1 MASKNP
7 WDGLFDAK
15 KWADML
21 KDPESLS
28 KAIRIGVTGNANDW
42 KKLSNQEKVLRY
54 AINLTGLGLSL
65 GADQF
70 VPKPLQKF
78 VPVVKAAG
86 STYFIND
93 LTSGLAEDLPPIVE
107 YVKEE
112 IKDQIEDFYDQR
124 KVHAQVKAEPYFDNN
139 KLNLGDYE
147 LIYFNLEK
155 KTLEERTKL
164 FELLD
169 YVDRNSKDLPT
180 VGVELEY
187 SSALDKKAKRKLNH
201 GRRALPN
208 QVPETYS
215 TKDKS
220 EVRLLPTNPYA
231 FRWLLE
237 EVGSYLPKRA
247 TSVQVSVGKVD
258 GDRMPY
264 TAIALYFMSPSSIF
278 PTVKE
283 SHGDEIS
290 FPGGYVGQTVLR
302 DGSLVLRGQS
312 NLSVIQSAD
321 MQEVADAAFF
331 AAKIYSLPEK
341 EFYEFKKELAVYL
354 GLFPNPLADAVKEL
368 QDYHKSGIDMYRLNS
383 KHILSAI
390 DKAKNHLD
398 IKGLE
403 QVALKA
409 IETKEPLKD
418 EVIEKMNEVNSTVK
432 NIISKH
438 TITGDLELMY
448 RCSLEEALKNYEI
461 NK

>member
-1 MASKNP
+1 MVNNNS
-7 WDGLFDAK
+7 WDDLLDFK
-15 KWADML
+15 KWEKL
-21 KDPESLS
+21 LSDPESLS
-28 KAIRIGVTGNANDW
+28 KAVRIGLSGNANEW
-42 KKLSNQEKVLRY
+42 KKLNSNEKTIRY
-54 AINLTGLGLSL
+54 LIDVAGIGLSL
-65 GADQF
+65 GADK
-70 VPKPLQKF
+70 VLPKPLQKY

-86 STYFIND
+86 SAYFLND
-93 LTSGLAEDLPPIVE
+93 LTNGLAEDLPPLVE
-107 YVKEE
+107 QAKEG
-112 IKDQIEDFYDQR
+112 IKDAIDDYKMQW
-124 KVHAQVKAEPYFDNN
+124 KVPAKIKSEPYFDNN

-147 LIYFNLEK
+147 LIFFNLDK

-187 SSALDKKAKRKLNH
+187 FSEIGKEAKKQLNY
-201 GRRALPN
+201 GRHALPN
-208 QVPETYS
+208 EVPETYS

-237 EVGSYLPKRA
+237 EVGNYLPKRA

-258 GDRMPY
+258 SERMPY
-264 TAIALYFMSPSSIF
+264 AGLALYFMSPCSIF

-283 SHGDEIS
+283 THGDEIS

-302 DGSLVLRGQS
+302 DGSLIYRGQS

-321 MQEVADAAFF
+321 MQEVADAVFF
-331 AAKIYSLPEK
+331 AAKIYSLPKK
-341 EFYEFKKELAVYL
+341 EFEDFKKELTNYL
-354 GLFPNPLADAVKEL
+354 GLNPDPLVGAVNEL
-368 QDYHKSGIDMYRLNS
+368 KMYDTSGNMMYRLNS
-383 KHILSAI
+383 NHLLNAI
-390 DKAKNHLD
+390 DQAKNHLEM
-398 IKGLE
+398 KVLE

-409 IETKEPLKD
+409 IESKESLDD
-418 EVIEKMNEVNSTVK
+418 EVISKMNEINETVK